1 MGSSENLTIANV
13 RSKIPDMQL
22 VAQVKLLANAEQATL
37 LLATLRACN
46 AACNWIA
53 AEAWE
58 TQTFRPYDLHKQVYR
73 EAREVFGLA
82 AQMAVRAIGKVADAY
97 KTGAEA
103 PRRFHALGAFP
114 FDERLLT
121 WHLEDGVVYI
131 RTLAGRQAMAFAC
144 SARER
149 ELLSGPHG
157 QADLCLVDGVW
168 YLNVA
173 CEVGAPEPAP
183 VEQFLGVDLGIVN
196 IATDSDGEAHSGA
209 QVNGLRHR
217 HRRLR
222 RRLQAKTT
230 RASRRLLSRRRRKER
245 RFARD
250 VNHRIAK
257 QLVAKA
263 ERTGRGIALEA
274 LQGIRDRVRVRKP
287 QRATL
292 SSWAFAQLGAFVA
305 YKAALA
311 GVLCVWVD
319 PRNTSRE
326 CPACGCID
334 ARNRAERARFACIAC
349 GFAGPADAIAAG
361 NIARRAAVNRPN
373 VRAGAADFQSAAPV
387 PGTSYRLLAG
397 SC

>member
-1 MGSSENLTIANV
+1 
-13 RSKIPDMQL
+13 MQL
-22 VAQVKLLANAEQATL
+22 VVQVKLLPSTEQAAL
-37 LLATLRACN
+37 LLSALRACN
-46 AACNWIA
+46 EACNWIA
-53 AEAWE
+53 TEAWE
-58 TQTFRPYDLHKQVYR
+58 TQTFRPYDLQKLVYR
-73 EAREVFGLA
+73 EARACFGLA
-82 AQMAVRAIGKVADAY
+82 AQMAIRAIAKVADAY
-97 KTGAEA
+97 KAGARG
-103 PRRFHALGAFP
+103 PRSFHPLGAFP
-114 FDERLLT
+114 FDARLVS
-121 WHLEDGVVYI
+121 WRLEDGVVSV
-131 RTLAGRQAMAFAC
+131 RTLAGRQELPFAC
-144 SARER
+144 SARARER
-149 ELLSGPHG
+149 LGGRQGE
-157 QADLCLVDGVW
+157 ADLCLVDGAW

-173 CEVGAPEPAP
+173 CSVVVPEPEP
-183 VEQFLGVDLGIVN
+183 VEAFLGVDLGIVN

-209 QVNGLRHR
+209 LVNGLRHR

-222 RRLQAKTT
+222 RRLQAKCS
-230 RASRRLLSRRRRKER
+230 RPARRLLARRRRRER

-274 LQGIRDRVRVRKP
+274 LEGIRGRLRVRKP

-326 CPACGCID
+326 CPTCGCID
-334 ARNRAERARFACIAC
+334 ARNRPVQSRFSCIQC
-349 GFAGPADAIAAG
+349 GFAGPADTIAAG

-373 VRAGAADFQSAAPV
+373 VRAGGVDVQSTPPV
-387 PGTSYRLLAG
+387 PGTSHRLLAG